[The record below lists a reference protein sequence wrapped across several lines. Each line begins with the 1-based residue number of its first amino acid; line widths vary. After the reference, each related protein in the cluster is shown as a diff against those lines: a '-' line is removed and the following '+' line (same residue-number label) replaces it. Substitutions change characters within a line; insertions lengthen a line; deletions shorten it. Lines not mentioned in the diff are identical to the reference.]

1 VVITYTILHQRLVD
15 YLLFLRGSD
24 FILWNFNSILFKTGL
39 RVRELHTYTRWEIN
53 PDDTLTCITEKGSNP
68 RIFQPSDLTPYFI
81 QHIEEG
87 NDPWKYNSY
96 DTINLYFLRCSNLGY
111 VKVHTKS
118 LSLSL
123 YRHHFCKYL
132 HELSYSDE
140 AIQALMGE
148 KDINNTRGYIY
159 SDLYE

>member
-1 VVITYTILHQRLVD
+1 MEITYPILHERLIAYLDFLKAKDIILFNFNTIL
-15 YLLFLRGSD
+15 
-24 FILWNFNSILFKTGL
+24 FNTGL

-53 PDDTLTCITEKGSNP
+53 PNDTLTCITEKGSNP
-68 RIFQPSDLTPYFI
+68 RIFQPSDLTTYFI

-87 NDPWKYNSY
+87 NNPWEYNSY
-96 DTINLYFLRCSNLGY
+96 DTINLYFLRCSGLGN
-111 VKVHTKS
+111 VKVETKS

-123 YRHHFCKYL
+123 YRHHYCKYL
-132 HELSYSDE
+132 NSLGYSDE